1 MKKLLKNEPLKIILG
16 LCLFIPGLILEH
28 FGFEI
33 ASLVLFILALAVSG
47 LSVFIDAIK
56 GILRRDF
63 LDEKFL
69 MSIASIGAM
78 VIGECEEGVA
88 VMLFFLLGEWFE
100 HIAVR
105 KSRKSIKALMD
116 ICPDTAT
123 VLIDGEECEVD
134 AFDVEVGQTI
144 IVRSGERVPVDCRV
158 IDGISELDTSMMTG
172 ESIPVS
178 VTACDFVSSG
188 VVVIGGVI
196 RAEALAVADESAA
209 SRILELV
216 ENATERKSREE
227 SFITTF
233 SRVYTPIVTALAL
246 LMALIPSIFGWLTPS
261 DAIYRAL
268 SFLVVSCPC
277 ALVISVP
284 MAFFGGI
291 GGASSLGVLY
301 KGGNTFAPLAR
312 IESLVLDKT
321 GTLTEGRLTV
331 SNIEAIDIDAEEL
344 INLAASAEYGS
355 SHPIAECL
363 KARATSLYEATDIEE
378 LIGKGIIATVKGQRI
393 AVGNSSLMKE
403 VGAECRADAIGSVI
417 VAVDG
422 IFRGYITLSDT
433 VKPEAREAIAALR
446 RLGVK
451 RTYILSGDRE
461 ESVRAVAEAVGI
473 DEAHHGLLPK
483 EKLEQLETIIKESRG
498 STVYVGDGV
507 NDSPS
512 IARADVGISMG
523 SLGSDSAIEAS
534 DIVIMSDNL
543 ARIADAVRIA
553 RKTLAISK
561 ENIVFAIGIKL
572 LVLVLVSLN
581 LAGMWMAVFADVGV
595 AVLAILNSMRT
606 LLFGRKR
613 NKQ

>member
-28 FGFEI
+28 FGFKI
-33 ASLVLFILALAVSG
+33 ASLLFILALAVSG

-78 VIGECEEGVA
+78 IIGECEEGVA

-123 VLIDGEECEVD
+123 ILIDGEECEVD

-158 IDGISELDTSMMTG
+158 IDGVSELDTSMMTG

-196 RAEALAVADESAA
+196 RAETLAVADESAA

-331 SNIEAIDIDAEEL
+331 SDIEAIDIDAEEL

-393 AVGNSSLMKE
+393 AVGNRSLMEE
-403 VGAECRADAIGSVI
+403 VGAECRADAVGSVI
-417 VAVDG
+417 VAADG

-483 EKLEQLETIIKESRG
+483 EKLEQLERIIKESRG

-561 ENIVFAIGIKL
+561 ENIIFAIGIKL
-572 LVLVLVSLN
+572 LVLILVSLN

-613 NKQ
+613 KKQ